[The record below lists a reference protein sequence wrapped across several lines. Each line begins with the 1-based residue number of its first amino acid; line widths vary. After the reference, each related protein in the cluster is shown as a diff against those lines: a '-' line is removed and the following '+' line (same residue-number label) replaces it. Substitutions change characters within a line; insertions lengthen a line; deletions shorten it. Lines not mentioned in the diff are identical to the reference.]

1 MPKLRNFRDVIAP
14 NRVALSP
21 ESGTDVIDSR
31 PGVDA
36 REDFEN
42 RLIVITHNT
51 MTFVIMNNNLSLG
64 ILLLSGLLTAVE
76 ATVPELVIAS
86 PKPPRT
92 ATENKTVNKAAVDAA
107 LRYAE
112 AIAAGDKITT
122 GQLDFACQ
130 YKLLTMLSANPQDP
144 PTTEVFYEGCWQ
156 ELTAGHAPVLKR
168 SDIGMNILWPS
179 AGALAFYGDDLPR
192 TQASAFV
199 MDALGI
205 SPPGTGLHLTVTN
218 SRPIPNGSFRL
229 KPNGKVLGVPTTAV
243 DVTVHYHDPL
253 TSPVT
258 YGPGSVHWTNTI
270 TRERRAV
277 KSITTR
283 WVVFTGLKKH
293 GFLRDSAV
301 FHLPVVSKPEAPG
314 MVAERIPFTTD
325 SSRAL
330 PESIVW
336 WGPNDQPGTLTA
348 AATQAATLPELRDRV
363 AMLNRIL
370 IIDPQQADALTILT
384 RNLHAGLLQEAAQG
398 HKLNVKDP
406 TLSRT
411 INEFYWNIYAAT
423 GRLDLSNAMEM
434 GGFSQPTPADFL
446 YRLLPALE
454 TLAKT
459 HPEQLDTRF
468 RLGSA
473 YRWNNDQVPMIETFE
488 SLVKD
493 IPADLRMP
501 RAAALVQLA
510 WSRINKVAWNRILH
524 DPDSVRAYED
534 AQASSATAELPI
546 DKFLAEYTAAYS
558 MIFMPNYGD
567 KSQMLRHLTEAKRW
581 FDEIPGKDDEVW
593 RYFLHS
599 ELLKAVL
606 DADPM
611 FQPILAS
618 AERPQG

>member
-1 MPKLRNFRDVIAP
+1 MIVTMNKKL
-14 NRVALSP
+14 
-21 ESGTDVIDSR
+21 
-31 PGVDA
+31 
-36 REDFEN
+36 
-42 RLIVITHNT
+42 LI
-51 MTFVIMNNNLSLG
+51 G
-64 ILLLSGLLTAVE
+64 ILLSGLLTTFDTILPDLVT
-76 ATVPELVIAS
+76 ATSKS
-86 PKPPRT
+86 PRK
-92 ATENKTVNKAAVDAA
+92 ATENKTAHKAAIDTA

-112 AIAAGDKITT
+112 AVAKGDKITT

-130 YKLLTMLSANPQDP
+130 YKLVTTSAANPSTP
-144 PTTEVFYEGCWQ
+144 RATEASFEGCWQ

-179 AGALAFYGDDLPR
+179 MGPLAFYGDEISR

-199 MDALGI
+199 MDALGV
-205 SPPGTGLHLTVTN
+205 SPPGTGLHLTVTD
-218 SRPIPNGSFRL
+218 SRPIPNASFRL
-229 KPNGKVLGVPTTAV
+229 KPNGKVLGVPTMLV
-243 DVTVHYHDPL
+243 DLTVHYQDPL

-270 TRERRAV
+270 KRERRAV

-283 WVVFTGLKKH
+283 WVVFTGLRTH
-293 GFLRDSAV
+293 GFPHDTAV
-301 FHLPVVSKPEAPG
+301 FHLPVTSKPEAPG
-314 MVAERIPFTTD
+314 MIADRIPFTTET
-325 SSRAL
+325 SRAL
-330 PESIVW
+330 PESIIW
-336 WGPNDQPGTLTA
+336 WGPDDQAGTLTA
-348 AATQAATLPELRDRV
+348 AAARSASFPELRDRV

-370 IIDPQQADALTILT
+370 IIDPHQVDALTVLT
-384 RNLHAGLLQEAAQG
+384 RNLHAVLLREASQN

-406 TLSRT
+406 ALSLAV
-411 INEFYWNIYAAT
+411 NEFYWNIYAAA

-434 GGFSQPTPADFL
+434 GGLSQPSPADFL

-459 HPEQLDTRF
+459 HPEQLDARF
-468 RLGSA
+468 RLGMA

-488 SLVKD
+488 ALVKD
-493 IPADLRMP
+493 IPADRKTP
-501 RAAALVQLA
+501 KAEALAQLA

-524 DPDSVRAYED
+524 DIDSVRAYED
-534 AQASSATAELPI
+534 AQASAVTAEQPI
-546 DKFLAEYTAAYS
+546 DKFLAEYTMAYS
-558 MIFMPNYGD
+558 MIFMPNYGN

-618 AERPQG
+618 AEKPKA